1 MDDID
6 DALAEL
12 GEWSPWVSFED
23 ALSAAP
29 RLPGVYIAREGRNG
43 PIVYVGMAGERA
55 GSGKPQGIRG
65 RLRVYGSGKALTSGL
80 GEAVADRAF
89 GDVVWLGERLAEVEK
104 GEPRRAREWGRAAF
118 VRADL
123 YLRWAVTA
131 DRHSAEVLEREVG
144 ATLVGLWN
152 RQGFAP
158 RIGE

>member
-1 MDDID
+1 LDDID
-6 DALAEL
+6 DALAGL
-12 GEWSPWVSFED
+12 GEWSPWVSFDD
-23 ALSAAP
+23 ALSDAP
-29 RLPGVYIAREGRNG
+29 RLPGVYLAREGRSG

-89 GDVVWLGERLAEVEK
+89 GDVAWLRERLVEVQQ

-118 VRADL
+118 ARADL
-123 YLRWAVTA
+123 YLRWRVTA
-131 DRHSAEVLEREVG
+131 DRQRAAALEREVG
-144 ATLVGLWN
+144 ATLAGLWN